1 MVVFVRLTLLSVF
14 TLLRRLVIALDER
27 QVQVKAF
34 ERLDKNVDDSDRH
47 TWKKAVRAWERNPDG
62 PSPYMMPQLGMFYVS
77 ALIQLELD
85 NLLAAHMSEADVRRQ
100 LDAEEMEAVNSGN
113 TPVHGISQ
121 TAFLVAG
128 LQLES
133 AQYVYLAEYML
144 II

>member
-85 NLLAAHMSEADVRRQ
+85 NLLETG
-100 LDAEEMEAVNSGN
+100 LDGQYAC
-113 TPVHGISQ
+113 
-121 TAFLVAG
+121 AFAIY
-128 LQLES
+128 S
-133 AQYVYLAEYML
+133 TLAFEND
-144 II
+144 